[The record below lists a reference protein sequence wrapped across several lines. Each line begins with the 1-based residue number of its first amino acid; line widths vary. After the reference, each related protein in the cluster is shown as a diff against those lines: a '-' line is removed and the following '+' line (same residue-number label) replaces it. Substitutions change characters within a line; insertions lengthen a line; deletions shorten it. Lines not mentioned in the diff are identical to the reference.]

1 MIRQAMLWAVALIF
15 FSVLGVSPSDAE
27 TCLAPSRPFVP
38 SDPAYA
44 REYADLIRQDFETYL
59 AQVQGYFRCLDA
71 ERSRAF
77 GEAQEVSE
85 EYGRFIETVRR

>member
-1 MIRQAMLWAVALIF
+1 MYAL
-15 FSVLGVSPSDAE
+15 
-27 TCLAPSRPFVP
+27 
-38 SDPAYA
+38 
-44 REYADLIRQDFETYL
+44 EYADLIRQDFETYL

-85 EYGRFIETVRR
+85 EYGRFVETVRR